1 MEDSHNFK
9 QRIAKNLCV
18 STWITPSFMTRTA
31 KLTAADFEGEP
42 ESFVI
47 VNAHSFCEAA
57 GFH

>member
-1 MEDSHNFK
+1 MHNCK
-9 QRIAKNLCV
+9 QRIAKNLCAN
-18 STWITPSFMTRTA
+18 TGITPSFMARAT

-47 VNAHSFCEAA
+47 VNAHSFREAA

>member
-9 QRIAKNLCV
+9 QRIAKNLCA
-18 STWITPSFMTRTA
+18 TTGIAPIFMARTA
-31 KLTAADFEGEP
+31 KLTAADFEREP